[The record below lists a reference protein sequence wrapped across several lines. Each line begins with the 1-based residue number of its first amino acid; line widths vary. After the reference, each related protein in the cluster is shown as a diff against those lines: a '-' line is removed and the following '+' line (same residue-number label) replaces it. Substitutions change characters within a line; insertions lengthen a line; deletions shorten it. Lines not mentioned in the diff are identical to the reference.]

1 MYHHLTEFYPVWQYE
16 AEMTQKLLDNITD
29 ATLASESHADGRT
42 IGRLAWHIVQTVP
55 EMMAKVGLTVAGPTE
70 HEPVPF
76 VAASICDAY
85 RTTATSLVEELSAR
99 WTDATL
105 GDEDDMYGE
114 RWTRA
119 TTLSVLIR
127 HQTHHRGQLTVL
139 MRQAGLPIPGIY
151 GPTREEWANWGMP
164 APEI

>member
-1 MYHHLTEFYPVWQYE
+1 MFHQLSEFHPVWQYE
-16 AEMTQKLLDNITD
+16 AQMTQKMLDNITD
-29 ATLASESHADGRT
+29 AALASEGHADGRT

-55 EMMAKVGLTVAGPTE
+55 EMMAKAGLTVTGPTE
-70 HEPVPF
+70 HEPVPST
-76 VAASICDAY
+76 AATICNAY
-85 RTTATSLVEELSAR
+85 RTTATSLVDELNAR

-105 GDEDDMYGE
+105 SEEDDMYGE
-114 RWTRA
+114 RWPRA
-119 TTLSVLIR
+119 MTLSVLIR